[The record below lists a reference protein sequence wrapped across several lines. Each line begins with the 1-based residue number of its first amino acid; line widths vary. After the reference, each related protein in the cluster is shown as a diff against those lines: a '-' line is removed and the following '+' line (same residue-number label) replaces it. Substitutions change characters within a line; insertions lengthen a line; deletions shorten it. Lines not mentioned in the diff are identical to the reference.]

1 MNPVLA
7 KLTISYSAYMGE
19 PFSSNE
25 SGDIIPSMDT
35 WIKKRRKKK
44 KKRKDKLS
52 LLKSFMLH
60 LNFLFSST
68 YIFNVFHKCSPWFPN
83 IAGVFAVKI
92 ESQ

>member
-7 KLTISYSAYMGE
+7 KLTISYSAYTGE

-44 KKRKDKLS
+44 KKEKINKLVEK
-52 LLKSFMLH
+52 LYVTFKFLIFLH
-60 LNFLFSST
+60 VHF
-68 YIFNVFHKCSPWFPN
+68 
-83 IAGVFAVKI
+83 
-92 ESQ
+92 

>member
-7 KLTISYSAYMGE
+7 KLTISYSAYTGE

-44 KKRKDKLS
+44 KRKDKLS

-68 YIFNVFHKCSPWFPN
+68 WIKKRRKNK
-83 IAGVFAVKI
+83 KKKR
-92 ESQ
+92 

>member
-7 KLTISYSAYMGE
+7 KLTISYSAYTGE

-44 KKRKDKLS
+44 RKE
-52 LLKSFMLH
+52 
-60 LNFLFSST
+60 
-68 YIFNVFHKCSPWFPN
+68 
-83 IAGVFAVKI
+83 KI
-92 ESQ
+92 N